1 MFVIVRHGNTFETGD
16 QPRRI
21 GARTDLPLTG
31 QGIEQA
37 RSLGSHFAD
46 MGWQFSRV
54 LVSPLT
60 RTRQTAGEILS
71 RQANAPE
78 QESAE
83 FLREIEHGPD
93 EDQPEEVVLARIGG
107 NALKAWETG
116 AVPPTGWSVD
126 REGRIAAWH
135 DLFENADPGEAIL
148 LVTSNGAARFALM
161 AAEGLSDAAS
171 KLPSLKLPTG
181 GYGVIGCSDLG
192 QLQLVAWGVR
202 P

>member
-1 MFVIVRHGNTFETGD
+1 MLR
-16 QPRRI
+16 
-21 GARTDLPLTG
+21 
-31 QGIEQA
+31 
-37 RSLGSHFAD
+37 
-46 MGWQFSRV
+46 GW
-54 LVSPLT
+54 
-60 RTRQTAGEILS
+60 
-71 RQANAPE
+71 
-78 QESAE
+78 
-83 FLREIEHGPD
+83 EHGTGG
-93 EDQPEEVVLARIGG
+93 EQPEEVVLARGGG
-107 NALKAWETG
+107 NALKAWGAG
-116 AVPPTGWSVD
+116 AVPPAGWSVD

-135 DLFENADPGEAIL
+135 DLFENADPGEATL